1 MCQIL
6 CLVLYCIISYKPQ
19 SNPNIFTTMILIT
32 QIAKLMFREIG
43 LLIKITQLI
52 NGRAET

>member
-52 NGRAET
+52 SGRAET